1 MANMLAILNSAFK
14 AIRNLQVGI
23 ETLTLGWLQSITGDA
38 FTELRMKQATQ
49 IDDQKL
55 V

>member
-1 MANMLAILNSAFK
+1 MLAILNSAFK

-23 ETLTLGWLQSITGDA
+23 ETPTLGWLQSISGNA
-38 FTELRMKQATQ
+38 FTELHIKQATQ